1 MEEGD
6 WQERPLSEREAAIL
20 KNNNNR
26 DKIVFGG
33 KPINLRDSTGSDSWK
48 SHSWPP
54 PGSEDSD
61 ASDDDEGHKK
71 GRKRKGKKKREVS
84 KSEDA
89 IDDPDRGRVKQ
100 NDQEKH
106 SKVQLKGGSGGSYS
120 LPPLV
125 HLLEQRAKSS
135 PSLEVGGGME
145 EPDLK
150 MIKELVAREGKKAL
164 SQVIKSNGQTVVH
177 VAVDKGNY
185 KLLKYALKEGADP
198 NLKDSKGYTPLHLA
212 CADGACDMVTLLLQ
226 KGKDV
231 HISAKA
237 RDGSTP
243 LHLLVHHG
251 PKATLPQI
259 RRQLDFD
266 LDEYRG
272 EEKDSSGIF
281 SNSRKKRK
289 EGDKEKNK
297 GKGSKRKRRI
307 SNYFQAVNLLVNS
320 GCDPMSRDNNGD
332 TCMHLAAREGRI
344 AVVEYLVE
352 ILGFRM
358 DINATN
364 K

>member
-6 WQERPLSEREAAIL
+6 WPERPLSEREAIL

-54 PGSEDSD
+54 PGSEESDDS
-61 ASDDDEGHKK
+61 DDEGHKK

-89 IDDPDRGRVKQ
+89 IDDPYRGRVKQ

-125 HLLEQRAKSS
+125 HLLEQRSKSS
-135 PSLEVGGGME
+135 PSLELGGME

-150 MIKELVAREGKKAL
+150 MIKELVVREGKKIL

-198 NLKDSKGYTPLHLA
+198 NVKDSKGYTPLHLA
-212 CADGACDMVTLLLQ
+212 PFALR
-226 KGKDV
+226 
-231 HISAKA
+231 H
-237 RDGSTP
+237 
-243 LHLLVHHG
+243 
-251 PKATLPQI
+251 
-259 RRQLDFD
+259 
-266 LDEYRG
+266 
-272 EEKDSSGIF
+272 
-281 SNSRKKRK
+281 
-289 EGDKEKNK
+289 
-297 GKGSKRKRRI
+297 
-307 SNYFQAVNLLVNS
+307 
-320 GCDPMSRDNNGD
+320 
-332 TCMHLAAREGRI
+332 EGR
-344 AVVEYLVE
+344 
-352 ILGFRM
+352 FHCC
-358 DINATN
+358 
-364 K
+364 